1 MPMQT
6 QSTIIRE
13 YANGLA
19 DGFLND
25 LILAEERKLGPRR
38 NGENDLIDA
47 FLLYVAETRTHK
59 HPLTLFTKRRKAK

>member
-1 MPMQT
+1 MKT

-25 LILAEERKLGPRR
+25 LVLAGERKTGPVLD
-38 NGENDLIDA
+38 GENDLIAA
-47 FLLYVAETRTHK
+47 FLTYVSETRTGT
-59 HPLTLFTKRRKAK
+59 HPVSLFQPRS

>member
-1 MPMQT
+1 MQT

-25 LILAEERKLGPRR
+25 LILANERKSGPILD
-38 NGENDLIDA
+38 GENDLIAA
-47 FLLYVAETRTHK
+47 FLAYVSETQANK
-59 HPLTLFTKRRKAK
+59 YPLTLFEPREA

>member
-1 MPMQT
+1 MQT

-25 LILAEERKLGPRR
+25 LILAGERKLGPVLD
-38 NGENDLIDA
+38 GENDLIAA
-47 FLLYVAETRTHK
+47 FLTYASETWEGK
-59 HPLTLFTKRRKAK
+59 YPLALFKKRRK

>member
-1 MPMQT
+1 MQT

-25 LILAEERKLGPRR
+25 LILAEERKLGPIR

-47 FLLYVAETRTHK
+47 FLLYVAETRTNK
-59 HPLTLFTKRRKAK
+59 YPLTLFKKRRKAK

>member
-1 MPMQT
+1 MQT

-25 LILAEERKLGPRR
+25 LILTEKRKYGPIRD
-38 NGENDLIDA
+38 GENDLIDA
-47 FLLYVAETRTHK
+47 FLLYVAETHNHK
-59 HPLTLFTKRRKAK
+59 HPMTLFKPRKAK